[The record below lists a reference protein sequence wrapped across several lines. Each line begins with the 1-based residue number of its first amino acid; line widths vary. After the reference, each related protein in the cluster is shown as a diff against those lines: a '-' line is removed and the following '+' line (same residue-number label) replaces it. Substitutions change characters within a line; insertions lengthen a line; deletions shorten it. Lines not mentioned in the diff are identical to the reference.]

1 MSPEPQRKGLP
12 LAVRLV
18 PAAVLAGLAMVPVTV
33 ITGALLTPALW
44 TLEPLLGIELGGHSG
59 PAEWVLLIL
68 WLLLTSAVTGLIAW
82 RRLRT
87 P

>member
-1 MSPEPQRKGLP
+1 VSPEPQRKGLS

-18 PAAVLAGLAMVPVTV
+18 LAAVLAGLAMAPVTV

-44 TLEPLLGIELGGHSG
+44 KLEPLLGIELGGHSG
-59 PAEWVLLIL
+59 PAAWVLLIL